1 MKKII
6 KIGFVFAFI
15 LFVSGCNKKAVT
27 CTIENDQ
34 SASGYVIKTTYNIY
48 SNKDI
53 VTKVETNEV
62 ITSKNNTILA
72 YFEKNNK
79 DKYDSENK
87 KYGGYTVNVLNKDGK
102 VTTNITIDYNKMDVD
117 KFVTDNTA
125 MKSYV
130 NDKHQVT
137 LKGAKTLYESLGATC
152 K

>member
-1 MKKII
+1 MKKLL
-6 KIGFVFAFI
+6 KIAFIFVFIFI
-15 LFVSGCNKKAVT
+15 VSGCNKKAVT
-27 CTIENDQ
+27 CTLDNDQ
-34 SASGYVIKTTYNIY
+34 SASGYVVKTTYNIY
-48 SNKDI
+48 ANKDV
-53 VTKVETNEV
+53 VTRVETNEV

-72 YFEKNNK
+72 YFEKTNK
-79 DKYDSENK
+79 DKYEAENK

-102 VTTNITIDYNKMDVD
+102 VTTDVTIDYGKMDLD

-130 NDKHQVT
+130 NKKNQVT